1 MKCKN
6 YSLLAVLLFV
16 PTHFSSAQ
24 PTNKRLETPPTENPC
39 KGVIRRMPI
48 DYRVDGDSA
57 TSSIIDYD
65 ETYGD
70 FRGAMWQGAK
80 ILAIEFGSIEL
91 PQDGWFG
98 IGFWNEQDDRDSIDL
113 VLKKGSYKNHL
124 IEFPKPIF
132 FKERQAVSM
141 GIGNNAKVTG
151 ATFIMDLSD
160 WVCQKTKTEKD
171 L

>member
-1 MKCKN
+1 MKCKIFF
-6 YSLLAVLLFV
+6 LAVLFLFV

-24 PTNKRLETPPTENPC
+24 PPSKRLETPHTENPC

-48 DYRVDGDSA
+48 DYFVDGDS
-57 TSSIIDYD
+57 SNGYIVDYD
-65 ETYGD
+65 ETSRD

-91 PQDGWFG
+91 PEDGMFG
-98 IGFWNEQDDRDSIDL
+98 IGFWNEQDDRESLRIA
-113 VLKKGSYKNHL
+113 LKKGSYKNFL
-124 IEFPKPIF
+124 IQLPKPILF
-132 FKERQAVSM
+132 QERQSVEM
-141 GIGNNAKVTG
+141 GIGYNAKVTG

-160 WVCQKTKTEKD
+160 WVCQKTKTGKD